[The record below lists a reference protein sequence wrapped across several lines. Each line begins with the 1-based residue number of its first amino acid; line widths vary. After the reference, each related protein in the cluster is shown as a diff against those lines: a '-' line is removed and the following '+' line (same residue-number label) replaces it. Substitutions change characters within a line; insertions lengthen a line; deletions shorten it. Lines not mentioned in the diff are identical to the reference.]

1 VDNNTCDGV
10 TTVEKERVKAL
21 DYIAPAEAEM
31 NYHLEIE
38 NRGGSGD
45 LQRSARSARTPQGVR
60 AEGPVSPHRSPF
72 GLQATTSIT
81 RPLFAS
87 NAADLFE

>member
-31 NYHLEIE
+31 NYHLEIGQQTE
-38 NRGGSGD
+38 
-45 LQRSARSARTPQGVR
+45 
-60 AEGPVSPHRSPF
+60 H
-72 GLQATTSIT
+72 TST
-81 RPLFAS
+81 
-87 NAADLFE
+87 